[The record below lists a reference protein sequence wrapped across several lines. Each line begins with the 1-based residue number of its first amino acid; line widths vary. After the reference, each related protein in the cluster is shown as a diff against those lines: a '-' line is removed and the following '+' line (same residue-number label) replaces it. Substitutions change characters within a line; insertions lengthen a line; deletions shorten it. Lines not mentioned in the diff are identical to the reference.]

1 MTTTVLLPDL
11 AFPESPR
18 WHDGRV
24 YVSDWGAGQVWAV
37 TPGGDPEV
45 VARGT
50 AFPLCFD
57 FLPDGRLV
65 LVDGPSLTVQASSGG
80 PAAPYADLESLSPHA
95 FNDVT
100 VDRRGNVFV
109 NNIGFD
115 FPGGEPRPGL
125 VAVVTPTGDVR
136 QAADDLMFPNGMAA
150 VGDTLVVAESYGDRL
165 TAFDIGPDGSL
176 SGRRVWAALGEGAA
190 PDGICAVEEGIWYAS
205 VPGACCEL
213 VAEGGEVLARHDF
226 DRGAFSC
233 AAGDGVL
240 YVALNA
246 WGQES
251 ATPQGQLVAVELG

>member
-1 MTTTVLLPDL
+1 MTMTVLLSDL

-37 TPGGDPEV
+37 TPGGDAEV

-50 AFPLCFD
+50 AFPLCID

-65 LVDGPSLTVQASSGG
+65 LVNGPNLQVQAAGED
-80 PAAPYADLESLSPHA
+80 ATPYADLGALSSYA

-100 VDRRGNVFV
+100 VDGRGNVFV
-109 NNIGFD
+109 NNIGFE
-115 FPGGEPRPGL
+115 FPGGEPRPGM
-125 VAVVTPTGDVR
+125 VAVVTPDGDVR
-136 QAADDLMFPNGMAA
+136 EAADGLMFPNGMA
-150 VGDTLVVAESYGDRL
+150 VIGETLVVAESYADRL

-213 VAEGGEVLARHDF
+213 VAESGEVLARHDF

-233 AAGDGVL
+233 AAGGGVL

-246 WGQES
+246 WGVES
-251 ATPQGQLVAVELG
+251 TAPQGQLVAVELG